1 MVNELAGTLKTKSHL
16 KILCSGKAE
25 FIDQKICMILLKENK
40 PYLEALM
47 PSILQSI
54 KGAKDLKELILEYH
68 EVLSKTSVGFTSEI
82 LTELITKTSISSKED
97 LSQLCSLLSTLPLCF
112 PHILKSLLSKPSI
125 SHFKIH
131 TLLTFLFES
140 SSEFIS
146 FVCLKLFSNTDLSP
160 YALHLIAYL

>member
-16 KILCSGKAE
+16 KILCSGKTE
-25 FIDQKICMILLKENK
+25 VIDPKICMMLLKENK
-40 PYLEALM
+40 PYLEALI

-54 KGAKDLKELILEYH
+54 KGAKDLKELILENH
-68 EVLSKTSVGFTSEI
+68 EVFSKSAVGFTSEI
-82 LTELITKTSISSKED
+82 LTELITKSSISSKEE
-97 LSQLCSLLSTLPLCF
+97 LYQLCTLLNTLPLCF
-112 PHILKSLLSKPSI
+112 PHILKPLLSKPSL
-125 SHFKIH
+125 SHYKIQ
-131 TLLTFLFES
+131 TLFTLLFES